1 MGYGK
6 RVQALRVQ
14 VNEHISECVESMS
27 LMNEDVANAERE
39 VRMKK
44 AEMKEMEK
52 KFKEEMEFTNA
63 ELKQLMKDD
72 DEARESCEN
81 VIKGQQAATVFG
93 EVFSNAEAS
102 MREITAELKEYDHL
116 FREEDTATEKR
127 RTTLAAIFKRAKER
141 RGSESEAAG
150 TPVKPSGADDEKK
163 RVPIPKKMP
172 AEHKARF
179 LEKRKRGKSE

>member
-1 MGYGK
+1 
-6 RVQALRVQ
+6 
-14 VNEHISECVESMS
+14 
-27 LMNEDVANAERE
+27 
-39 VRMKK
+39 
-44 AEMKEMEK
+44 
-52 KFKEEMEFTNA
+52 
-63 ELKQLMKDD
+63 
-72 DEARESCEN
+72 
-81 VIKGQQAATVFG
+81 
-93 EVFSNAEAS
+93 

-127 RTTLAAIFKRAKER
+127 VVLLAAIFKRVKER

-179 LEKRKRGKSE
+179 LEKRKRGKVNEEKMKDLKERLEKAKEMGSQEKAKEMGSQKPNEPVEGPKEPRTPINRKW

>member
-81 VIKGQQAATVFG
+81 QGT
-93 EVFSNAEAS
+93 AS
-102 MREITAELKEYDHL
+102 CYSVR
-116 FREEDTATEKR
+116 
-127 RTTLAAIFKRAKER
+127 
-141 RGSESEAAG
+141 
-150 TPVKPSGADDEKK
+150 
-163 RVPIPKKMP
+163 
-172 AEHKARF
+172 
-179 LEKRKRGKSE
+179 